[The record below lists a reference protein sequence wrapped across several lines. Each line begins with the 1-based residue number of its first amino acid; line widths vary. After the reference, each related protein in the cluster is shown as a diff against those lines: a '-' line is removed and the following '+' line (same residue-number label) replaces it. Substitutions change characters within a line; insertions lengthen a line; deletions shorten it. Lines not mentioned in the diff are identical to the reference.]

1 MTAQMFE
8 RFDTDILVIGA
19 GPAGL
24 AAACCAAESG
34 KRVIVLDDNLDAGGN
49 IWRGEVKQPKSSSAA
64 AWFARVGQA
73 QLTIHSGTRV
83 FQQPAPACLL
93 AETAKGV
100 REYRYRKLIL
110 ATGARERFL
119 PFPGW
124 TLPNVMGAGALQ
136 ALVKNGLPIAGKRV
150 VVAGSGPLLLAVAAY
165 LKQQGGQVLLVAEQA
180 ARKQLLPFAA
190 AVLRSPAKVTQGLK
204 LKTELAFVPY
214 RTSCWPISA
223 HGDERLQRVQMQCGS
238 RTLAYDCDYL
248 ACGFHLVPNLELAD
262 LLGCAVSDSRV
273 MVNEDQLT
281 SVKEVYA
288 AGEITGIGGLEL
300 SLAEGQ
306 IAGYAAAD
314 KPESARQL
322 FAELAKQLRFAD
334 ALNRAAALRDELIS
348 LPRGETLACRCE
360 DVTFEQLRQQPDWR
374 SAKLHTRCGMGA
386 CQGRIC
392 GAALEVLLGWGA
404 SSIRP
409 PVFPVRVESLM
420 CDVTKNNE

>member
-1 MTAQMFE
+1 MFE

-24 AAACCAAESG
+24 AAAACCAAESG
-34 KRVIVLDDNLDAGGN
+34 KRVIVLDDNFGAGGN
-49 IWRGEVKQPKSSSAA
+49 IWRGEAAQPRSSSAKV
-64 AWFARVGQA
+64 WFARVRQA
-73 QLTIHSGTRV
+73 QLEIHSGTRV

-93 AETAKGV
+93 AETQAGV

-165 LKQQGGQVLLVAEQA
+165 LKQQGAQVLLIAEQA

-190 AVLRSPAKVTQGLK
+190 AVLRSPAKVVQGLK

-214 RTSCWPISA
+214 RTSCWAVAAS
-223 HGDERLQRVQMQCGS
+223 GEKFLQRVQIQCGS
-238 RTLAYDCDYL
+238 STIAYDCDYL
-248 ACGFHLVPNLELAD
+248 ACGFHLVPNLEMAE
-262 LLGCAVSDSRV
+262 LLGCAVQASRV
-273 MVNEDQLT
+273 SVNEWQQT
-281 SVKEVYA
+281 SVAEVYA

-306 IAGYAAAD
+306 IAGYAAVD
-314 KPESARQL
+314 QPEPARRL
-322 FAELAKQLRFAD
+322 FAERAKQQRFAD
-334 ALNRAAALRDELIS
+334 ALNRAFALRDELRS

-360 DVTFEQLRQQPDWR
+360 DVTFEQLRQYPDWR

-420 CDVTKNNE
+420 CDVTTNNE